1 MCEVLC
7 PWGRCWISA
16 SLQDSFIP
24 GFQWLAGAVL
34 VDLWPLALWIWLL
47 IFLARLLHFNVMAH
61 FFSPLD
67 LCLSVQSVQS
77 REKHLKNEV
86 CLSLLWVS
94 NTELCIE
101 TKLNLSC
108 NCEILLGTSVI
119 PPQAFGVFSCVVC
132 FFIVLNSQVISVCY
146 WGLILCKCCFPKQ
159 INSSVTQ
166 NVFQGSI
173 EFPYAVPWN
182 IKSKGLPI

>member
-1 MCEVLC
+1 MKFFVPGDGAGSVPPCRTPLFLVFNGWREQC
-7 PWGRCWISA
+7 WWIS
-16 SLQDSFIP
+16 
-24 GFQWLAGAVL
+24 
-34 VDLWPLALWIWLL
+34 DLWHCGSGYSYFWPGCYILMLWL
-47 IFLARLLHFNVMAH
+47 I

-67 LCLSVQSVQS
+67 LCVSVQSVQS

-119 PPQAFGVFSCVVC
+119 PPQAFGVFFLC
-132 FFIVLNSQVISVCY
+132 
-146 WGLILCKCCFPKQ
+146 GLFLH
-159 INSSVTQ
+159 S
-166 NVFQGSI
+166 
-173 EFPYAVPWN
+173 A
-182 IKSKGLPI
+182 